1 MRILIGGAGEVGR
14 GLAEVLLKEGK
25 VVVLIDNDPEVIRE
39 AQSINALVIQGDI
52 KHRKCLEEAGI
63 SDSNM
68 FIAVTDSDEQNL
80 IACSLARHCVEKSQG
95 DNFNFMAIARVN
107 DPEILSEAQNGYL
120 IEWTGIKHVVSTID
134 DSINRLQ
141 TGLQCTA
148 FEEVLELGND
158 AYIVELNLTKKATN
172 LAYSNLR
179 DAGKNIAGLPT
190 IVGLMREDNTSLVP
204 GPDTDLVPGDRLALA
219 TIGTGSFQ
227 RIVRL
232 TGNEEEEFPSNP
244 RVLIFGA
251 NLLGNRLVSTY
262 LKSGC
267 RVTVIEE
274 DLELANKL
282 AGSALGSHR
291 LLDIINGEHR
301 DVDLLKDIDVESH
314 DIALAALEDDHA
326 SIAAVLLAQDMGVE
340 RTGLILND
348 GKLVKVVHRM
358 GITYA
363 VARRKVAIDAILT
376 TIHSYLPGAY
386 NMLESIPNIVGMSVP
401 VLEGHKF
408 IGKTLEECKVPKGC
422 KVVFIQRTINNNKT
436 MTLSADSNKQLLVND
451 RLIVF
456 MPTERVS
463 SFEKSMGG

>member
-14 GLAEVLLKEGK
+14 GLAEILLKEGK

-52 KHRKCLEEAGI
+52 KHRKTLEKAGI

-80 IACSLARHCVEKSQG
+80 IACALARHCIQTHMPDLEE
-95 DNFNFMAIARVN
+95 FMAIARVN
-107 DPEILSEAQNGYL
+107 DPEILLEASEGHL
-120 IEWTGIKHVVSTID
+120 SEWAGIKHVVSTID
-134 DSINRLQ
+134 DSIKRLQ
-141 TGLQCTA
+141 TGLQCKA

-158 AYIVELNLTKKATN
+158 AYIVELNLTKNATH
-172 LAYSNLR
+172 LAYSTLR
-179 DAGKNIAGLPT
+179 EAGKNIGGLPT
-190 IVGLMREDNTSLVP
+190 IVGLQKKDGTSLI
-204 GPDTDLVPGDRLALA
+204 PDADTSLVPGDRLAFA

-232 TGNEEEEFPSNP
+232 TGNEEPEFPSNP

-251 NLLGNRLVSTY
+251 NLLGTRLISTY
-262 LKSGC
+262 LENGC

-282 AGSALGSHR
+282 AGSEIGNNR

-301 DVDLLKDIDVESH
+301 DIDLLKDIDVQTH
-314 DIALAALEDDHA
+314 NIALAALDDDHA

-340 RTGLILND
+340 RTGLVLND
-348 GKLVKVVHRM
+348 AKLVSVVHRM
-358 GITYA
+358 GISYA

-376 TIHSYLPGAY
+376 KIHSYLPGAY
-386 NMLESIPNIVGMSVP
+386 NMLESVPDIVGMSVP
-401 VLEGHKF
+401 LIEGHKF
-408 IGKTLEECKVPKGC
+408 IGKTLDQCKFGKGC
-422 KVVFIQRTINNNKT
+422 KVVFIQRTLESKKT
-436 MTLSADSNKQLLVND
+436 MTLSAESKKQLLAND
-451 RLIVF
+451 RLLVF
-456 MPTERVS
+456 MPTDRVS
-463 SFEKSMGG
+463 SFEKIMGV